1 MNVTTYTGANF
12 TGKSTDY
19 PPSWFGEFTPPQ
31 TIGSIRIP
39 DGIYVSVST
48 DVINLDTLSKVR
60 TYTSDVDDLSSY
72 GTLIVSLI
80 TQNATVPPTVA
91 QTATETAP
99 AVFYRKPYLTGMTL
113 LTVDPGHTASVYN
126 YDYASMSTGSNVVIV
141 KDQTN
146 TNFTFYKNVWFLFA
160 YMKAV
165 RDVTT
170 VPIPVM
176 TPSSVDST
184 SSDKKTDNTSLLDKY
199 VTDVYGSMF
208 AYINNRYVLI
218 GIAVVFLVLLLLLI
232 IHRRGRT
239 RA

>member
-1 MNVTTYTGANF
+1 
-12 TGKSTDY
+12 
-19 PPSWFGEFTPPQ
+19 
-31 TIGSIRIP
+31 
-39 DGIYVSVST
+39 
-48 DVINLDTLSKVR
+48 
-60 TYTSDVDDLSSY
+60 
-72 GTLIVSLI
+72 
-80 TQNATVPPTVA
+80 
-91 QTATETAP
+91 
-99 AVFYRKPYLTGMTL
+99 MTL

-218 GIAVVFLVLLLLLI
+218 GIAVVFLVLLLLLM